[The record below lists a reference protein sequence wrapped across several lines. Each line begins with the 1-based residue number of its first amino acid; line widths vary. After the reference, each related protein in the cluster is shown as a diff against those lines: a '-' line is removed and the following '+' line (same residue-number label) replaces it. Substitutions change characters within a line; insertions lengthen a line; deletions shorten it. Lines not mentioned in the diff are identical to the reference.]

1 MTSIRSAKHRA
12 YAWATVLVCMAGL
25 AQSQQS
31 APYEL
36 VDLATPYT
44 AFWEETQK
52 LPTAERVAAFK
63 TRFDKLL
70 PGYYSIERVTWTTA
84 EKYDARIARSFEK
97 FPEIRERFMAAT
109 ANFSRLLAPAHQ
121 SFKQTFPDLK
131 PIGPIYL
138 VNSLN
143 EFDGGTRE
151 WGGKARLMFGIDV
164 MVQVHDYPD
173 ETPFFHHEL
182 FHVYHQQYFHGCEEA
197 WCALWAEGLATLVA
211 HRLTPGATDAQ
222 LLLTSPKPLRP
233 EVERDRKAAVC
244 AVVSRLD
251 SKNPDDLGGLFS
263 SGPQVGDLPPRFG
276 YYVGYLVAEEA
287 AKGRSL
293 MDLAHLDSK
302 AAREIVNE
310 SLKKLAT
317 CVSP

>member
-1 MTSIRSAKHRA
+1 MTSIRSARTH
-12 YAWATVLVCMAGL
+12 AWATVLACMAGF
-25 AQSQQS
+25 AQAQQP

-44 AFWEETQK
+44 AFWDETQK

-63 TRFDKLL
+63 ARFDKLL

-84 EKYDARIARSFEK
+84 EKYDARIARSFER
-97 FPEIRERFMAAT
+97 FPGIRDRFTAAT
-109 ANFSRLLAPAHQ
+109 ADFSKLLAPAHQ
-121 SFKQTFPDLK
+121 SFTRTFPDLK

-138 VNSLN
+138 INSLN

-182 FHVYHQQYFHGCEEA
+182 FHVYHQQFFTGCEEV

-211 HRLTPGATDAQ
+211 HRLNPDATDAQ

-233 EVERDRKAAVC
+233 EVEKDRRAAVC
-244 AVVSRLD
+244 AVASRLD
-251 SKNPDDLGGLFS
+251 SKDADDLGGLFS
-263 SGPQVGDLPPRFG
+263 SGPEVQGLPPRFG

-287 AKGRSL
+287 AKSQSL
-293 MDLAHLDSK
+293 SQLAHLENK
-302 AAREIVNE
+302 VVREVVNE
-310 SLKKLAT
+310 SLARLGKCAT
-317 CVSP
+317 P

>member
-1 MTSIRSAKHRA
+1 MTSIRSARLFA
-12 YAWATVLVCMAGL
+12 LATVLVCVAGL
-25 AQSQQS
+25 ARSQQP

-36 VDLATPYT
+36 VDLATAYT
-44 AFWEETQK
+44 SFWDETQK

-70 PGYYSIERVTWTTA
+70 PGYYSIERVPWTTA
-84 EKYDARIARSFEK
+84 EKYDAKIARSFEK
-97 FPEIRERFMAAT
+97 FPELRDRFVAGT
-109 ANFSRLLAPAHQ
+109 ANFSKLLAPAHQ
-121 SFKQTFPDLK
+121 SFTRTFPDMK

-138 VNSLN
+138 INSLN

-164 MVQVHDYPD
+164 MMQVHEYPD

-182 FHVYHQQYFHGCEEA
+182 FHVYHQQFFLGCEET

-211 HRLTPGATDAQ
+211 HRLNPGATDAQ

-233 EVERDRKAAVC
+233 EVEKDRRAAVC
-244 AVVSRLD
+244 AVASRLD
-251 SKNPDDLGGLFS
+251 SKSADDFGGLFS
-263 SGPQVGDLPPRFG
+263 SGPEINGLPPRFG

-287 AKGRSL
+287 AKGQTL
-293 MDLAHLDSK
+293 VQLAHLDQKS
-302 AAREIVNE
+302 AREVVNA
-310 SLKKLAT
+310 SLKQLAT

>member
-1 MTSIRSAKHRA
+1 MTFIRTTRSF
-12 YAWATVLVCMAGL
+12 AWAVVLACVAGL
-25 AQSQQS
+25 ARSREP

-36 VDLATPYT
+36 VDLATAYT
-44 AFWEETQK
+44 SFWDETQK

-63 TRFDKLL
+63 ARFDKLL

-84 EKYDARIARSFEK
+84 EKYDAKIARSFDK
-97 FPEIRERFMAAT
+97 FPQIRDRFIAGT

-121 SFKQTFPDLK
+121 SFTRTFPDMK

-138 VNSLN
+138 INSLN

-151 WGGKARLMFGIDV
+151 WDGKVRLMFGIDV

-182 FHVYHQQYFHGCEEA
+182 FHVYHQQFFPGCEEA
-197 WCALWAEGLATLVA
+197 WCSLWAEGLATLVA
-211 HRLTPGATDAQ
+211 HRLNPGATDAQ

-233 EVERDRKAAVC
+233 EVDRDRKTAVC
-244 AVVSRLD
+244 AVASRLD

-263 SGPQVGDLPPRFG
+263 SGPPVGELPPRFG
-276 YYVGYLVAEEA
+276 YFVGYLVAEEA
-287 AKGRSL
+287 AKDRSL
-293 MDLAHLDSK
+293 MQLAHLDRK
-302 AAREIVNE
+302 AAREVVDA